1 MKTLLSLTAGTAL
14 LLASALQSNA
24 AIAYG
29 IPAGTAGTQAYNGAL
44 GNEFD
49 VLSPAG
55 ISVTRLG
62 VFDSNSDG
70 LNSTITVGIF
80 DRATEQLVGT
90 SLTFTGNDG
99 SLEDGTRWITLV
111 SPITLAAGFEGMVV
125 AQGYNGAERNGNV
138 GTGSTA
144 SPTDDGGG
152 AISFVGGSR
161 FGPGGVFAY
170 PTNVDGGPANRYHAG
185 NFDYD
190 IIPEPSSLALLLGAF
205 GLFGFR
211 RRR

>member
-29 IPAGTAGTQAYNGAL
+29 IPGGTAGTQAYNGAL

-99 SLEDGTRWITLV
+99 SLEDGSRWITLV
-111 SPITLAAGFEGMVV
+111 SPITLAAGFQGMVV
-125 AQGYNGAERNGNV
+125 AQGYDGAEQNGNV

-205 GLFGFR
+205 GFFGLR

>member
-1 MKTLLSLTAGTAL
+1 M
-14 LLASALQSNA
+14 
-24 AIAYG
+24 
-29 IPAGTAGTQAYNGAL
+29 
-44 GNEFD
+44 
-49 VLSPAG
+49 
-55 ISVTRLG
+55 TRLG
-62 VFDSNSDG
+62 VFDDLSDG
-70 LNSTITVGIF
+70 LNSTITVVIF
-80 DRATEQLVGT
+80 DRTTATLVG
-90 SLTFTGNDG
+90 SSITFSGNDG
-99 SLEDGTRWITLV
+99 SLEDGSRWITLV

-125 AQGYNGAERNGNV
+125 AQGYDGAEQNGNV

-161 FGPGGVFAY
+161 FGPGGVFDY

-185 NFDYD
+185 HFDSD

-205 GLFGFR
+205 GFFGLR

>member
-1 MKTLLSLTAGTAL
+1 MKTHSLFISLSILAGGATTAG
-14 LLASALQSNA
+14 A
-24 AIAYG
+24 ATIAYG
-29 IPAGTAGTQAYNGAL
+29 VPAATAGTQAFNGAL
-44 GNEFD
+44 GNDFD
-49 VLSPAG
+49 VSNPDG
-55 ISVTRLG
+55 ISVIRLG
-62 VFDSNSDG
+62 VFDDLSDG

-90 SLTFTGNDG
+90 SLTFTGNVG

-111 SPITLAAGFEGMVV
+111 SPITLAAGFQGMVV
-125 AQGYNGAERNGNV
+125 AQGYDGAEQNGNV

-161 FGPGGVFAY
+161 CGPGGVFAY

-205 GLFGFR
+205 GFFGLR

>member
-1 MKTLLSLTAGTAL
+1 MKTLLSLSAGTAL
-14 LLASALQSNA
+14 ILASALQSNA

-29 IPAGTAGTQAYNGAL
+29 IAGGTAGTQAYNGAL

-62 VFDSNSDG
+62 VFDDNSDG

-80 DRATEQLVGT
+80 DRSTASLVGT

-111 SPITLAAGFEGMVV
+111 SPITLAAGFQGMVV
-125 AQGYNGAERNGNV
+125 AQGYNGSERNGNV

-170 PTNVDGGPANRYHAG
+170 PTSVDGGPANRYHAG

-190 IIPEPSSLALLLGAF
+190 VIPEPSSLALLLGAF

>member
-14 LLASALQSNA
+14 LLTSALQSNA

-29 IPAGTAGTQAYNGAL
+29 IPGGTAGTQTYNGAL

-62 VFDSNSDG
+62 VFDDNSDG

-111 SPITLAAGFEGMVV
+111 SPITLAAGFQGMVV
-125 AQGYNGAERNGNV
+125 AQGYDGAEQNGNV

-185 NFDYD
+185 NFDYE

>member
-1 MKTLLSLTAGTAL
+1 MKTLLSLSVGTAL

-29 IPAGTAGTQAYNGAL
+29 IPGGTAGTQAYNGAL

-62 VFDSNSDG
+62 VFDDNSDG

-80 DRATEQLVGT
+80 DRSTASLVGT

-161 FGPGGVFAY
+161 FGPGGVFDY

>member
-1 MKTLLSLTAGTAL
+1 MKTLLSLSAGTAL
-14 LLASALQSNA
+14 LLTSALQSNA

-29 IPAGTAGTQAYNGAL
+29 IPGGTAGTQAYNGAL

-62 VFDSNSDG
+62 VFDDNSDG

-80 DRATEQLVGT
+80 DRSTASLVGT

-125 AQGYNGAERNGNV
+125 AQGYNGSERNGNV

-205 GLFGFR
+205 GFFGLR

>member
-14 LLASALQSNA
+14 LLTSALQSNA

-29 IPAGTAGTQAYNGAL
+29 IPGGTAGTQAYNGAL

-62 VFDSNSDG
+62 VFDDNSDG

-80 DRATEQLVGT
+80 DRSTASLVGT

-125 AQGYNGAERNGNV
+125 AQGYNGSERNGNV

-152 AISFVGGSR
+152 AISFVCGSR
-161 FGPGGVFAY
+161 FGPGGVFDY
-170 PTNVDGGPANRYHAG
+170 PTSVDGGPANRYHAG

-190 IIPEPSSLALLLGAF
+190 VIPEPSSLALLLGAF
-205 GLFGFR
+205 GFVGLR